1 MYALA
6 GQVLT
11 QFPENFRDRKMNDPV
26 FEQAKK
32 EIDAIRARMDSRT

>member
-11 QFPENFRDRKMNDPV
+11 QFPENFRDRKLNDPV
-26 FEQAKK
+26 FEQARL
-32 EIDAIRARMDSRT
+32 EIVAIRARMDSRT